1 MPVIMGTAGHID
13 HGKTTLVKALTGV
26 DCDRLAEEKKR
37 GITIELGFAF
47 MDLGQGKRVGVVDVP
62 GHERFV
68 KNMVAGA
75 AGIDFVVLVIA
86 ADEGVMP
93 QTREHLEIC
102 TLLGIR
108 AGVVALTKRD
118 SVDEDWLALVTEDVK
133 AFLAPTFLAE
143 APLIPVSAHT
153 GLGLDALKAEI
164 SRLADEFRPRR
175 RSDLARL
182 PIDRVFTMKGHG
194 TVVTGTLI
202 AGQFKAGDEA
212 VLYPSGRPTKVRS
225 LQVHGGS
232 AEAAQG
238 GQRTAA
244 NIMGLEV
251 EELERGEVLAHPGT
265 LFPSLA
271 WNMEVTCLPSSPR
284 ALRHRGEVHFHH
296 GTREV
301 MARLYFLDRDKL
313 EPGQSALCQA
323 RFESPLAGVSGD
335 RCVMRAFSPLRTVAG
350 GVILSPLGGR
360 IKRNGPELADLAAL
374 AELAS
379 QPSPDPAERVRL
391 HLKLKGRAGASF
403 AELMVLTGLD
413 SRDLEKTL
421 QGFSGKGLASLW
433 DREARQW
440 ISGAVLEELGAGLIS
455 HLEAFHKREP
465 LKQGVTRGELG
476 STWGRALPGKLMHFL
491 AERLLK
497 SGKLAQEQEL
507 LRLPGHSVSLGVD
520 QADLR
525 ERIVGVYESGGLT
538 PPNYKD
544 VLEQLGVSVKEAQ
557 PVYKLLQDQGLVSRI
572 KEDMYFATS
581 ALDGLKATVQE
592 YFSTKKELG
601 PQDFRELTGLS
612 RKFSIPLLEYLDKEK
627 LTMRVGD
634 TRMSRSR

>member
-13 HGKTTLVKALTGV
+13 HGKTTLVKALTGI

-47 MDLGQGKRVGVVDVP
+47 MELPGGHRIGVVDVP

-102 TLLGIR
+102 SLLGIKK
-108 AGVVALTKRD
+108 GVVALTK
-118 SVDEDWLALVTEDVK
+118 VDMVDQEWLALVTEDVRT
-133 AFLAPTFLAE
+133 FLAPTFLSE

-153 GLGLDALKAEI
+153 GQGLDALKAEL
-164 SRLADEFRPRR
+164 SSLAGEFRPKR

-202 AGQFKAGDEA
+202 AGQFKAGDE
-212 VLYPSGRPTKVRS
+212 VMLYPSGRSTKIRS
-225 LQVHGGS
+225 LQVHGRP
-232 AEAAQG
+232 AETAQA

-251 EELERGEVLAHPGT
+251 EDVERGEVLALPGT

-271 WNMEVTCLPSSPR
+271 WNMEITCLASSPR

-301 MARLYFLDRDKL
+301 PARLYFLDRDKL
-313 EPGQSALCQA
+313 EPGQTALCQA

-350 GVILSPLGGR
+350 ATVLSPLGVR
-360 IKRNGPELADLAAL
+360 IKRNSPEVSDLAAL
-374 AELAS
+374 PGAS
-379 QPSPDPAERVRL
+379 PEERVRL
-391 HLKLKGRAGASF
+391 HLKLRGREGASF
-403 AELMVLTGLD
+403 PALMTLTGLE
-413 SRDLEKTL
+413 SRELEKIL

-433 DREARQW
+433 DKDARLW
-440 ISGAVLEELGAGLIS
+440 ISGELIESLSTGLVS
-455 HLEAFHKREP
+455 HMAAFHKREP
-465 LKQGVTRGELG
+465 LKQGVSRGELA
-476 STWGRALPGKLMHFL
+476 STWGRELPGKLMHFL

-497 SGKLAQEQEL
+497 SGKLAQDQEL
-507 LRLPGHSVSLGVD
+507 LRLPAHQVLLGSD
-520 QADLR
+520 QEGLR
-525 ERIVGVYESGGLT
+525 AKILKIYEAGDLT
-538 PPNYKD
+538 PPNLKD
-544 VLEQLGVSVKEAQ
+544 VLDELGLSFKQAQ
-557 PVYKLLQDQGLVSRI
+557 PVYKLLQDQGLLARI
-572 KEDMYFATS
+572 KEDMYFSTA
-581 ALDGLKATVQE
+581 ALDQLKARVTQ
-592 YFSTKKELG
+592 YFATNPELG
-601 PQDFRELTGLS
+601 PQEFRELTGLS
-612 RKFSIPLLEYLDKEK
+612 RKFAIPLLEYLDKEK
-627 LTMRVGD
+627 VTIRVGD
-634 TRMSRSR
+634 KRVPRAR